1 MRLKD
6 LTIRSK
12 LMLAAGTLCAVSML
26 SVVGVSLWISAEAA
40 TQGAQAEAQALL
52 GQYSNKI
59 LADMTTTVAT
69 VRTAGLAIE
78 GLLDSQMTDRDTLGA
93 MVTKMVAGN
102 PGLVGMTLA
111 FEPDALDGK
120 DNAFIGHRFSDAT
133 GRFVPYFFNK
143 PDGTIG
149 VEQLVMTK
157 EAGTEEWYD
166 KPIEQNRSL
175 VTPPYDYPV
184 DGKPVLM
191 TTTSIV
197 IHQKARPIGIVTG
210 DLALNG
216 ITHFVQRLRP
226 FGDGRMS
233 LVGGDDLWIANDDP
247 ALLGKKVEDAS
258 IRQLIDGAT
267 RGGQPILEV
276 QSPTGAQYMMA
287 TALTLPGMSERWI
300 LVMSIPRSTMLAK
313 VTQTR
318 NDLILTAAVALV
330 AILALVFFGAQ
341 ALARPIQGMTQKM
354 RLLAA
359 DDTSITVDQT
369 DRKDEIGEMA
379 RAIDVFRLH
388 AIDRK
393 REEEAK
399 ALAHAAQAVR
409 QEKIDALIDSFRIAA
424 GRVIGQAMEAAGD
437 LAAVSGELTR
447 AAAASRT
454 RADSARHASQRA
466 STNVQSVAG
475 AAEELTAS
483 IASIADQIS
492 RTSQMVGTAAQDAR
506 AADAKV
512 AGLAAAA
519 SRIGEVVGLI
529 EAIAQQ
535 TNLLALNATIEA
547 ARAGEAGRGFAVVAA
562 EVKDL
567 ATQTSRATHDISTQI
582 AAIQQETSEAA
593 RAIRTIAATMSDV
606 NSSATAIAG
615 AIEQQ
620 SSATGEIGSSI
631 DSAATGTGEVASDI
645 AHLNTT
651 VAGTSDSAARVLE
664 ASRTVNSATERLE
677 TEIDGFLRQVTAA

>member
-1 MRLKD
+1 MRLTD
-6 LTIRSK
+6 LNIRFK
-12 LMLAAGTLCAVSML
+12 LMLAAGTLCAVAML
-26 SVVGVSLWISAEAA
+26 SIVGVSLWISATAER
-40 TQGAQAEAQALL
+40 QEAQAQAKALM

-59 LADMTTTVAT
+59 LADMTNTVAT
-69 VRTAGLAIE
+69 VRTAGLAVE
-78 GLLDSQMTDRDTLGA
+78 GLLDSHMTDRDILGA
-93 MVTKMVAGN
+93 MISKVVGGN

-111 FEPDALDGK
+111 FEPNALDGT
-120 DNAFIGHRFSDAT
+120 DAAFIGHRYADTT

-143 PDGTIG
+143 ADGSIG

-166 KPIEQNRSL
+166 KPIGENRSL

-184 DGKPVLM
+184 DGKHVLM
-191 TTTSIV
+191 TTASIV
-197 IHQKARPIGIVTG
+197 IHQKSKPIGIVTG
-210 DLALNG
+210 DLSLEG
-216 ITHFVQRLRP
+216 ITHFLQTLRP

-233 LVGGDDLWIANDDP
+233 LIGGDNLWITNDDP
-247 ALLGKKVEDAS
+247 NLLGKKVEDAA
-258 IRQLIDGAT
+258 ILRLIDGAM
-267 RGGQPILEV
+267 RGGQPTLEIETA
-276 QSPTGAQYMMA
+276 SGGTFLMA
-287 TALTLPGMSERWI
+287 TAMTLPGLAERWV
-300 LVMSIPRSTMLAK
+300 LVMRIPQSTMFARM
-313 VTQTR
+313 TETR
-318 NDLILTAAVALV
+318 TDLILTAAIALV
-330 AILALVFFGAQ
+330 IIVVLVYFGAQ
-341 ALARPIQGMTQKM
+341 ALARPIQSMTQKM

-359 DDTSITVDQT
+359 DDTSISVDQT
-369 DRKDEIGEMA
+369 DRKDEIGDMA

-388 AIDRK
+388 AIHRK
-393 REEEAK
+393 ADEEAK
-399 ALAHAAQAVR
+399 AHAQAEQLAR
-409 QEKIDALIDSFRIAA
+409 QDKIDALIEGFRDTAA
-424 GRVIGQAMEAAGD
+424 RVIQQAMQAAGD
-437 LAAVSGELTR
+437 LGTVSGELTN

-454 RADSARHASQRA
+454 RADSARHASERA
-466 STNVQSVAG
+466 SSNVQSVAG

-492 RTSQMVGTAAQDAR
+492 RTSQMVGTAAEDAR

-567 ATQTSRATHDISTQI
+567 ATQTSRATHDISTQVSS
-582 AAIQQETSEAA
+582 IQQETSEAV
-593 RAIRTIAATMSDV
+593 RAIRTIAATMADV

-645 AHLNTT
+645 AQLNAT

-664 ASRTVNSATERLE
+664 ASRTVNSITERLE